1 MTMEDNLI
9 NLIDIYDKSIS
20 NYNPD
25 NLLSL
30 LINRSNIQNQLN
42 SSPESCLRILE
53 LDQNFKR
60 LNLEI
65 PEEYRQLF
73 NPEQSHWWW
82 FCKTRHKLDKLDW
95 LWNDI
100 SLGVFAAA
108 ASVLIDTCSK
118 FLLIGPD
125 IISSLIL
132 GSHSILAVLAV
143 QGSLT
148 KKGQFILETLFKN
161 LGLPRYLW
169 KESQLF
175 FSIICLVIV
184 LLFHN
189 YVLPA
194 LSSYYT
200 TRGIV
205 YYEQG
210 ELFEANQR
218 FKRAFKVDETNAKA
232 AYQLGLIQE
241 SLDLDEAIK
250 YYKIALNSGYVPAYN
265 NLGRILLKSGELE
278 LATVFLLQGMR
289 ELENTNYEE
298 LEYYLLKNLGWVRLK
313 QGRYEE
319 AKTVL
324 ELAAKVGLPYRKG
337 VASQCLLAQV
347 KENLRLDPQ
356 SEWQNCLAYASSNNP
371 DEDEWIHQ
379 AREFYKENEEK
390 IWTDYNNSL
399 DEFNNN
405 SKR

>member
-1 MTMEDNLI
+1 MDDNFI
-9 NLIDIYDKSIS
+9 ELIDCYDKDIS
-20 NYNPD
+20 NYNAD
-25 NLLSL
+25 NLLRL
-30 LINRSNIQNQLN
+30 LITRSHIQNQLN
-42 SSPESCLRILE
+42 SFPENGLRILE
-53 LDQNFKR
+53 LDQKFKQ

-65 PEEYRQLF
+65 PEEYHQLF
-73 NPEQSHWWW
+73 NPELSHWWW
-82 FCKTRHKLDKLDW
+82 FCKTQHKLDKLDW

-148 KKGQFILETLFKN
+148 KKGQFILETLFKKV
-161 LGLPRYLW
+161 GLPRYLW

-194 LSSYYT
+194 LSEYYT
-200 TRGIV
+200 NRGII

-210 ELFEANQR
+210 ELFEANLR
-218 FKRAFKVDETNAKA
+218 FKKAFKIDEGNAKA
-232 AYQLGLIQE
+232 AYQIGLIQE
-241 SLDLDEAIK
+241 SLDLEEAIK

-265 NLGRILLKSGELE
+265 NLGRILLKSGDLE
-278 LATVFLLQGMR
+278 LATVFLLQGLR
-289 ELENTNYEE
+289 ELEDTDYEE
-298 LEYYLLKNLGWVRLK
+298 LEYYLLKNLGWVRLL
-313 QGRYEE
+313 QGRYQE
-319 AKTVL
+319 AKTIL
-324 ELAAKVGLPYRKG
+324 ESAKEVGLPYRKG

-347 KENLRLDPQ
+347 KEKLRLNPQ
-356 SEWQNCLAYASSNNP
+356 NEWEICLAYASSNNP
-371 DEDEWIHQ
+371 DEDEWINQ
-379 AREFYKENEEK
+379 AREFYKNNEQ
-390 IWTDYNNSL
+390 IQRSDSVDNTFRDAY
-399 DEFNNN
+399 
-405 SKR
+405 SK